1 MSHPHGA
8 LLGTGGGRNA
18 RLSRKGSD
26 VGYWQL
32 WPHIGAMQGKSAQ
45 PTPSHVYIKQL
56 FRWKPHVARPWH
68 PHGAL
73 GGTPKSAYYVLYFG
87 FPLAPRGSLWHTTGR
102 TNPPPLFVYTHRT
115 FCFARTSHI
124 HPPVPHRARGSP
136 ISIVKT
142 PTYLPPSKSV
152 NGKNWRTPVLSMKSA
167 CTTLHRLQG
176 ARCGDT
182 APPRSRGP
190 SHSPFP
196 GVLTRCQAPLGR
208 ESLPPRAKNRCHTLP
223 LSVCTDST

>member
-1 MSHPHGA
+1 MAPPW
-8 LLGTGGGRNA
+8 GTR
-18 RLSRKGSD
+18 RD
-26 VGYWQL
+26 
-32 WPHIGAMQGKSAQ
+32 
-45 PTPSHVYIKQL
+45 
-56 FRWKPHVARPWH
+56 
-68 PHGAL
+68 
-73 GGTPKSAYYVLYFG
+73 PKSAYTYSILGFRWLPVARYGIPQAEPTHHHSLYIHIEHFVLPG
-87 FPLAPRGSLWHTTGR
+87 PPHT
-102 TNPPPLFVYTHRT
+102 
-115 FCFARTSHI
+115 

-136 ISIVKT
+136 IPIVKT

-152 NGKNWRTPVLSMKSA
+152 NDKNWRTPVLSMKSA